1 MTDVGRPDL
10 LIAVRLAPTADAR
23 EMLAD
28 ARALEANGVDAF
40 WVDAS
45 DADPYVLLAAVA
57 AVTWRPRLI
66 AAGAPDGSGRA
77 TCEAFARGRLAVA
90 EELEASG
97 ERWIRAA
104 FPDGV
109 EAWQAL
115 RQQAIAGGATGIAI
129 PNDERVLDLLR
140 NPDRVA
146 DRSDLN
152 LATG

>member
-1 MTDVGRPDL
+1 MTDGARQAL
-10 LIAVRLAPTADAR
+10 LVAVRLAPTADAR

-66 AAGAPDGSGRA
+66 AAGAPQGSGRA
-77 TCEAFARGRLAVA
+77 TCEALARRRLAVA
-90 EELEASG
+90 EELEAVG
-97 ERWIRAA
+97 ERWISAS

-109 EAWQAL
+109 AAWQTLQREAL
-115 RQQAIAGGATGIAI
+115 AGGAAGIVI
-129 PNDERVLDLLR
+129 PSDPRILDLLR
-140 NPDRVA
+140 NPDLVA

>member
-1 MTDVGRPDL
+1 MVG
-10 LIAVRLAPTADAR
+10 VRLAPTADAR

-28 ARALEANGVDAF
+28 AKALEANGADAL
-40 WVDAS
+40 WIDAA
-45 DADPYVLLAAVA
+45 DADPYVALAAIA

-66 AAGAPDGSGRA
+66 AAGAPTGNGRA
-77 TCEAFARGRLAVA
+77 TCDALAGGRLAVA
-90 EELEASG
+90 EELAAKG
-97 ERWIRAA
+97 ERWIHAA

-109 EAWQAL
+109 EAWRAL
-115 RQQAIAGGATGIAI
+115 RQDAVTSGATGIVI
-129 PNDERVLDLLR
+129 PNDPRLLDLLR

>member
-1 MTDVGRPDL
+1 MVG
-10 LIAVRLAPTADAR
+10 VRLAPTADAR

-28 ARALEANGVDAF
+28 ARALEANGIDAF

-45 DADPYVLLAAVA
+45 DADPYVSLAAVA

-66 AAGAPDGSGRA
+66 AAGAPHGTGRA
-77 TCEAFARGRLAVA
+77 TCDALARGRLAVA
-90 EELEASG
+90 EELEAAG
-97 ERWIRAA
+97 ERWTRVP

-109 EAWQAL
+109 EAWQTLRREAL
-115 RQQAIAGGATGIAI
+115 AGGAAGIVI
-129 PNDERVLDLLR
+129 PNDPRVLDLLR
-140 NPDRVA
+140 NPDRID